1 MLSNPETRKTY
12 DNFGEQGI
20 KDGGGGSGGGGGCC
34 CSSPTEF
41 FDMFFRGGF
50 GGGQRRP
57 RRTKDL
63 IRVIQ
68 VSLAWGTQSK
78 SMNKHPNKLF
88 TYGVKS

>member
-12 DNFGEQGI
+12 DSFGEQGI
-20 KDGGGGSGGGGGCC
+20 KEGGGGGGGGGCC

-41 FDMFFRGGF
+41 FDMFFRGGC

-68 VSLAWGTQSK
+68 VSLAGATQSK
-78 SMNKHPNKLF
+78 SKSKLWWTF
-88 TYGVKS
+88 GVKS